1 MITSY
6 HQEAITI
13 WTVYERNNIA
23 LKYMKKEKKK
33 EYEKYSNPQLQTEFN
48 IPLSKIDS
56 NK

>member
-23 LKYMKKEKKK
+23 LNTWRRKKK